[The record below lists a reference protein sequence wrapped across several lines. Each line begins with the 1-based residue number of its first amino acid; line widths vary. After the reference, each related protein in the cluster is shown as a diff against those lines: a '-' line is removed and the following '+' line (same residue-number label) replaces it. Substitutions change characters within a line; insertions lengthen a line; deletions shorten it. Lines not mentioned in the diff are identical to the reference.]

1 MLYCNSMNTQ
11 ILETGMK
18 RFLSILL
25 VLTMLTI
32 PAVALADYDYNSIPT
47 PNMIVVDGEDTS
59 KVFFERNADQRVFPA
74 STTKIMTTLI
84 ALESGNLDDSFAVG
98 DEVLGTTIKF
108 SSLSSLMGI
117 QPGEML
123 TLRDLV
129 YGLMLASGNDAGE
142 AIAKHVGGS
151 VDGFVALMNQK
162 AQALGMS
169 STHFTNPHGVHN
181 DDHYSTARDMAKLMA
196 YALKNEEFVRIA
208 ETKTYNVP
216 PNNIRATEL
225 VLVNTDRMLNAV
237 PGDKLQTVYPYAICG
252 KTGDTPAAGKCFVV
266 AAEKDGARM
275 IITMFGDKPELYG
288 DDKDL
293 TNLARFV
300 NAAAIFEYVFANG
313 YQSISAAE
321 LGLQKTFST
330 GVVNA
335 NAADLKDGQLSMS
348 ADIDAATIRMASDQ
362 INNIKANAAAITA
375 NVQLTTDAQA
385 PISAGQIMGIVE
397 YKLGDR
403 VILQAELSADFAV
416 SLGEGSPEQPQ
427 ETAVVSSSPD
437 DTPLIDKGRKDWS
450 TADTLRLTFILLA
463 VLLMALIV
471 TFILSERKRRYER
484 KRRARAKQ
492 RRQQYYE

>member
-1 MLYCNSMNTQ
+1 
-11 ILETGMK
+11 MK

-25 VLTMLTI
+25 VLTILTV
-32 PAVALADYDYNSIPT
+32 PAIALADYDYDSIPT
-47 PNMIVVDGEDTS
+47 PNMIVVDGDDTS
-59 KVFFERNADQRVFPA
+59 QVFFERNADQRVFPA

-108 SSLSSLMGI
+108 SELSSLMGI
-117 QPGEML
+117 KPGETL

-151 VDGFVALMNQK
+151 VEGFVAMMNQK
-162 AQALGMS
+162 AQQLGMT

-196 YALKNEEFVRIA
+196 YALTIDEFVKIA
-208 ETKTYNVP
+208 ETKTYTVP
-216 PNNIRATEL
+216 ANDIRPTEL

-237 PGDKLQTVYPYAICG
+237 AGDPVDTVYQYAICG
-252 KTGDTPAAGKCFVV
+252 KTGDTPTAGKCFVV
-266 AAEKDGARM
+266 AAEKDGARV
-275 IITMFGDKPELYG
+275 IITMFGDKADMYG
-288 DDKDL
+288 GNTEM

-300 NAAAIFEYVFANG
+300 NAKSIFEYVFANN
-313 YQSISAAE
+313 YQSVTASE

-335 NAADLKDGQLSMS
+335 EAADLKDGQLTMT
-348 ADIDAATIRMASDQ
+348 AQIDNLTIRKATDR
-362 INNIKANAAAITA
+362 INNIKANAGSITP
-375 NVQLTTDAQA
+375 NVILTTDAQA
-385 PISAGQIMGIVE
+385 PISAGQTMGTVE
-397 YKLGDR
+397 YKLGDEVVCR
-403 VILQAELSADFAV
+403 ADLIADFAV
-416 SLGEGSPEQPQ
+416 AQGDGTGEQPQ
-427 ETAVVSSSPD
+427 ETASVTASPD
-437 DTPLIDKGRKDWS
+437 GTPLIDKGRKDWS
-450 TADTLRLTFILLA
+450 TADTLTLTFVLLA
-463 VLLMALIV
+463 VLLVALIII
-471 TFILSERKRRYER
+471 FILSERKRRYER